1 MENDAPVGRVIQ
13 LLWAHGKQQPSAEE
27 GKKYDTEDDVYTWLR
42 LSTPGTV
49 QSNLYT
55 SMQSVDEFV
64 FGQKRKLR
72 SRFILRVFG
81 KCNYERS
88 VTQ

>member
-1 MENDAPVGRVIQ
+1 MGR
-13 LLWAHGKQQPSAEE
+13 
-27 GKKYDTEDDVYTWLR
+27 DNTEDDVYTWLR

-64 FGQKRKLR
+64 FG
-72 SRFILRVFG
+72 
-81 KCNYERS
+81 
-88 VTQ
+88 